1 MDGRFSATQLPIPEA
16 MICAEDVAVGKPSP
30 EGYLQAAAALGF
42 EATQSVAIEDAPA
55 GIAGGLAP
63 GGWAP

>member
-1 MDGRFSATQLPIPEA
+1 